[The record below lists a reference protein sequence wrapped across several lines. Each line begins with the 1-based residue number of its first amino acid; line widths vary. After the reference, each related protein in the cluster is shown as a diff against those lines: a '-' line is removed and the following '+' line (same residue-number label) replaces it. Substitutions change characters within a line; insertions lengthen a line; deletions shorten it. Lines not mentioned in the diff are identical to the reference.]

1 MNKTIRHSSIFALL
15 LVFVLLVYLTV
26 IQGFSEERLAQ
37 NPYNPRG
44 FYESKEIARGQIS
57 ADGQVLASSSPDEE
71 GLYQRSYPTMP
82 VSFSPVVGYLSDRFG
97 AAGLESG
104 YNAVLSGQDSEVAAS
119 RWLDDLTGKT
129 KRGAN
134 LELTVDTGMQEVAY
148 NQLANNGYD
157 GAAVALRPSTGEI
170 LAMASTPSYNPNDVV
185 NPATADETWAAIN
198 SDPGQPLIN
207 TATQETLPPG
217 SIFKIIT
224 TAAGLDAGYTPDT
237 TVTGQA
243 SITLPGTNTEL
254 TNYAGQT
261 CGGSE
266 SVTLETAFKLSC
278 NTAFVEM
285 GIDAGADSLR
295 RYASAFGVGE
305 TYDLGLPTSPGALGE
320 LPDAAAVGQSSIG
333 QRDVT
338 MSALQAAV
346 MAATVANDGRR
357 MAPYVVDQITAP
369 DLEVLDTTEPREITQ
384 AVTPEQA
391 STLTDLMLA
400 SERNTSGYDGNGFAS
415 KTGTAE
421 HGEDAAPHTWYVAF
435 DPANDVAVAVVVKYG
450 GGYGSSAT
458 GGQVAAPVG
467 RAILNAAPRGDA

>member
-148 NQLANNGYD
+148 NQLANNGYG

-170 LAMASTPSYNPNDVV
+170 LAMASTPSYNPNDLV
-185 NPATADETWAAIN
+185 NPATR
-198 SDPGQPLIN
+198 PGPRSTVIRASHSS
-207 TATQETLPPG
+207 TRPRRRRCRRVPSSRSSPP
-217 SIFKIIT
+217 
-224 TAAGLDAGYTPDT
+224 P
-237 TVTGQA
+237 
-243 SITLPGTNTEL
+243 P
-254 TNYAGQT
+254 
-261 CGGSE
+261 
-266 SVTLETAFKLSC
+266 
-278 NTAFVEM
+278 
-285 GIDAGADSLR
+285 
-295 RYASAFGVGE
+295 
-305 TYDLGLPTSPGALGE
+305 
-320 LPDAAAVGQSSIG
+320 
-333 QRDVT
+333 
-338 MSALQAAV
+338 
-346 MAATVANDGRR
+346 
-357 MAPYVVDQITAP
+357 
-369 DLEVLDTTEPREITQ
+369 
-384 AVTPEQA
+384 A
-391 STLTDLMLA
+391 ST
-400 SERNTSGYDGNGFAS
+400 
-415 KTGTAE
+415 
-421 HGEDAAPHTWYVAF
+421 
-435 DPANDVAVAVVVKYG
+435 PA
-450 GGYGSSAT
+450 T
-458 GGQVAAPVG
+458 
-467 RAILNAAPRGDA
+467 PRTRRSPARPRSPCPARTPS